1 MGPRDTPHGQVA
13 LAFAQ
18 ALSAGEYTTAHG
30 MLAQSLRESITA
42 GQLKSEFEAM
52 IDAEAGSAVFVD
64 VMMVLDDWPA
74 KEKGD
79 VGWAY
84 CAVGGEVY
92 SEGVTVVVTSE
103 NGSHLIRS
111 IEWGRP

>member
-1 MGPRDTPHGQVA
+1 MEPRDTPQGQVA

-18 ALSAGEYTTAHG
+18 ALSAGDYTTAHG
-30 MLAQSLRESITA
+30 MLSRSLRESITA
-42 GQLKSEFEAM
+42 DQLRADFESM
-52 IDAEAGSAVFVD
+52 IDGHPDFVD
-64 VMMVLDDWPA
+64 VMMILDDWPA
-74 KEKGD
+74 KERDD

-92 SEGVTVVVTSE
+92 SEGITVVVTSE
-103 NGSHLIRS
+103 NGRKLIRS